1 MTAIDE
7 DGGLWQFDPTNTKWT
22 FVPRVDLSES
32 YPQARSYHCMTSDGV
47 SNIFLHAGCPSSGR
61 LSDLWSFDVA
71 SRTWTQLPDAPTP
84 ARGGTS
90 IAYHDGKL
98 YRMNGFDGTAE
109 QGSTIDVFDVSQ
121 KSWSTKK
128 FEADGVHG
136 PEARSVAAFLPLT
149 LKDRAMLVTLLGEHD
164 PSSLGHAGAG
174 KMLGDWWLYDIAA
187 DSWTRGESTV
197 GGQEPAPRGWFDADV
212 VDSNKIVV
220 TGGLSET
227 NERLGD
233 VWVLLFE

>member
-1 MTAIDE
+1 M
-7 DGGLWQFDPTNTKWT
+7 Q
-22 FVPRVDLSES
+22 
-32 YPQARSYHCMTSDGV
+32 QH
-47 SNIFLHAGCPSSGR
+47 SS
-61 LSDLWSFDVA
+61 
-71 SRTWTQLPDAPTP
+71 
-84 ARGGTS
+84 
-90 IAYHDGKL
+90 
-98 YRMNGFDGTAE
+98 
-109 QGSTIDVFDVSQ
+109 
-121 KSWSTKK
+121 
-128 FEADGVHG
+128 
-136 PEARSVAAFLPLT
+136 PLT

-174 KMLGDWWLYDIAA
+174 KMHRDWWLYDIAA